1 MNWNRVMK
9 CKDTIITYNTPSYY
23 ILLFKKC
30 FPYFPCI
37 PPPPPQTYLKFY
49 TITNIH
55 SCDNTCLISL
65 RIFCNRNVLNKTI
78 HNSTILLF
86 ILIHHTQPHSF
97 FDFFF
102 LLLFF
107 TNRRPMGVKLFRL
120 LLLVFFFFYVYK
132 EKYKNCLWISLLIKM
147 KNNPRIILSFN
158 AENNMVSW

>member
-1 MNWNRVMK
+1 MK

-23 ILLFKKC
+23 FLLFKN
-30 FPYFPCI
+30 FPLFFFT
-37 PPPPPQTYLKFY
+37 PQTYLKFY

-86 ILIHHTQPHSF
+86 ILSHHTQPPHF
-97 FDFFF
+97 FIFI

-107 TNRRPMGVKLFRL
+107 TNRRPKGVKLFRL
-120 LLLVFFFFYVYK
+120 LLLGFFLYVK
-132 EKYKNCLWISLLIKM
+132 KNIKIVCEF
-147 KNNPRIILSFN
+147 PY
-158 AENNMVSW
+158 